1 MGVAGSR
8 PSTGGDKYNGDLGEL
23 SRVMWQWGAIAGRPV
38 FPPDARRSTN
48 VNDLR
53 PRGQEQFFK
62 LSDDARVDGR
72 TLWMHI
78 ARQAD
83 NEWLRERGEYP
94 PSRSLAYHQSLA
106 RHAEPYLHL
115 DLRPDPE
122 ARRKEL
128 AYRIRSQ
135 MLDPNRRGSVGS
147 IKLPIEDVFWHG
159 RPRVHTMA
167 TYMAP
172 ETMPML
178 PPNKF

>member
-1 MGVAGSR
+1 
-8 PSTGGDKYNGDLGEL
+8 
-23 SRVMWQWGAIAGRPV
+23 
-38 FPPDARRSTN
+38 
-48 VNDLR
+48 
-53 PRGQEQFFK
+53 
-62 LSDDARVDGR
+62 
-72 TLWMHI
+72 MHI